1 MKNEDIEII
10 DNIFPEDYFKSL
22 QEMFLN
28 NGFPWFF
35 EPNSVLKNDCFPQ
48 FVHAVYKEFEP
59 CSESWKYLKSGICNA
74 LQPHGL
80 YRIKANA
87 TPVYSEVV
95 EKPLHVD
102 LKEEDGSVT
111 PHRVAIL
118 YINTNDGYTVFED
131 GTKVE
136 SVANRMVLFPGH
148 LKHAGTTCTDKPLR
162 VVVNI
167 DYL

>member
-1 MKNEDIEII
+1 MNKDIEVI
-10 DNIFPEDYFKSL
+10 DNVFPEDYFKSI
-22 QEMFLN
+22 QEMFLSN
-28 NGFPWFF
+28 TFPWFC
-35 EPNSVLKNDCFPQ
+35 EPASVHEDDCFPQ
-48 FVHAVYKEFEP
+48 FVHAIYREFQP
-59 CSESWKYLKSGICNA
+59 CSESWQYVKGMLNPLGV
-74 LQPHGL
+74 HGL

-95 EKPLHVD
+95 EKAMHID
-102 LKEEDGSVT
+102 MKESDGSVT
-111 PHRVAIL
+111 PHRVALI
-118 YINTNDGYTVFED
+118 YINDNDGYTIFED

-148 LKHAGTTCTDKPLR
+148 IKHAGTNCTNAPIR